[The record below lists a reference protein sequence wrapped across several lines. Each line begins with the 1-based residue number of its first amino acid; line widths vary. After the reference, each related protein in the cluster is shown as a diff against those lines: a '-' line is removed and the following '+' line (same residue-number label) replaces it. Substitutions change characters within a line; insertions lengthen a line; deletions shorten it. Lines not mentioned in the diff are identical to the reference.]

1 MSVTSV
7 LIRIGEA
14 AKDLGVTT
22 QTLRNW
28 EKTGK
33 LQPRRSPGGQRLYER
48 VEIER
53 LKYNL
58 RELGLAWAISAQT
71 PAIPDNYYCE
81 RSDRF
86 TSRLD
91 KISVDLLAKLG
102 DISLV
107 SLLTLLVGEIGDNSF
122 THNLGNWPDVPGI
135 FFAYD
140 LYHRYIVLADRGR
153 GIRATLQ
160 PIRPTSTDTEA
171 LIVAFTEIV
180 SGRSPEKRGNGL
192 KVVRRVVENQEG
204 ISLYLRS
211 GLGIVELQG
220 GQGKMQT
227 STADQNVR
235 GVYAIINF

>member
-1 MSVTSV
+1 MSVTSSF
-7 LIRIGEA
+7 LRIGEA
-14 AKDLGVTT
+14 AKDLGVST

-28 EKTGK
+28 DKSGR
-33 LQPRRSPGGQRLYER
+33 LRPRRSSGRQRLYER
-48 VEIER
+48 DEIER
-53 LKYNL
+53 AKYNF
-58 RELGLAWAISAQT
+58 RELGLAWAISAQ
-71 PAIPDNYYCE
+71 ASDIPDSCYCE

-102 DISLV
+102 DQSLV

-122 THNLGNWPDVPGI
+122 THNLGNWPDVPGV

-160 PIRPTSTDTEA
+160 PIRPTRTDTEA
-171 LIVAFTEIV
+171 LKVAFTEIV

-192 KVVRRVVENQEG
+192 KVVRRVVEKQAG

-211 GLGIVELQG
+211 GLGIVKIQG

-227 STADQNVR
+227 SDANQNLR
-235 GVYAIINF
+235 GVYAVITF